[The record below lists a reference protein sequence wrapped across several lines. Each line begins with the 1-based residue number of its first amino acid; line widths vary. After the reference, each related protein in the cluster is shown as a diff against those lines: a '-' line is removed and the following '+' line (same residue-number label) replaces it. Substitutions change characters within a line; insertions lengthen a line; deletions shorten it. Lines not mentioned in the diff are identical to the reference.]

1 MRYTL
6 IMITDNDIYFEPNKN
21 DTQPIAIG
29 FGLDG
34 VLVFDMPSY
43 VDFYD
48 LLKTSDSVINTT
60 ENYNMIDFIKNGIV
74 VETLHTSEMLGSLI
88 CSNPDILEIYRH
100 PNEEQAIKN
109 KGVMAGYSYDELGNF
124 TKPDVFPSS
133 PKRPNDYKQIS

>member
-1 MRYTL
+1 
-6 IMITDNDIYFEPNKN
+6 MITDNDIYFELNKN
-21 DTQPIAIG
+21 EKQSIGIG

-60 ENYNMIDFIKNGIV
+60 EDYSMIDFIKNGIV

-88 CSNPDILEIYRH
+88 CSEPDILEIYRP
-100 PNEEQAIKN
+100 PNEEQKIKN
-109 KGVMAGYSYDELGNF
+109 KGVMAGYIYDELGNF
-124 TKPDVFPSS
+124 TKPDVFPSN
-133 PKRPNDYKQIS
+133 PMRPNEYKQTS

>member
-1 MRYTL
+1 
-6 IMITDNDIYFEPNKN
+6 MITDNDIYWEKDKN
-21 DTQPIAIG
+21 DKPIIGIG

-60 ENYNMIDFIKNGIV
+60 ENYSMIDFIKNGIV

-88 CSNPDILEIYRH
+88 CSEPDILEIYRH
-100 PNEEQAIKN
+100 PNEEQGMKN
-109 KGVMAGYSYDELGNF
+109 KSVVTGYNYDELGNF
-124 TKPDVFPSS
+124 TKPDVLPSNRMS
-133 PKRPNDYKQIS
+133 PYDYKQTS

>member
-1 MRYTL
+1 MEYTL
-6 IMITDNDIYFEPNKN
+6 IMITDNDIYFEQNKN
-21 DTQPIAIG
+21 EKQPIGIG

-60 ENYNMIDFIKNGIV
+60 ENYSMIDFIKNGIV

-88 CSNPDILEIYRH
+88 CSEPDILEIYRH
-100 PNEEQAIKN
+100 PNEEQGIKN
-109 KGVMAGYSYDELGNF
+109 KGVMAGHAYDEFGNF
-124 TKPDVFPSS
+124 TKPDVPPSN
-133 PKRPNDYKQIS
+133 PMRPNDYKQTS

>member
-1 MRYTL
+1 
-6 IMITDNDIYFEPNKN
+6 MITDNDIYFELNKN
-21 DTQPIAIG
+21 EKQSIGIG

-60 ENYNMIDFIKNGIV
+60 EDYSMIDFIKNGVI

-88 CSNPDILEIYRH
+88 CSEPDILEIYRP
-100 PNEEQAIKN
+100 PNEEQKIKN
-109 KGVMAGYSYDELGNF
+109 KGVMAGYIYDELGNF
-124 TKPDVFPSS
+124 TKPDVFPSN
-133 PKRPNDYKQIS
+133 PMRPNEYKQTS

>member
-1 MRYTL
+1 
-6 IMITDNDIYFEPNKN
+6 MITDNDIYFELNKN
-21 DTQPIAIG
+21 EKQPIGIG

-74 VETLHTSEMLGSLI
+74 VETLNTSEMLGSLI

-109 KGVMAGYSYDELGNF
+109 KGVVTGYHYDEFGNF
-124 TKPDVFPSS
+124 TKPDVFSS
-133 PKRPNDYKQIS
+133 NRISPYDHKQTS